1 MDKKKIDEEA
11 EREAKALDRQ
21 GRTFCD
27 ERVRQQADY
36 NQTVFD
42 QLFSE

>member
-1 MDKKKIDEEA
+1 MNKEQIDVDA

-21 GRTFCD
+21 GRTFRD
-27 ERVRQQADY
+27 ERIRQQADY

-42 QLFSE
+42 RLFSE